1 MDQKAVDLLFTPEL
15 PTGHPRLQNLYE
27 KAKGDFWNETTDI
40 DWDREITLSPADRK
54 ALARLLSITYYGE
67 RAALTIASQL
77 VATVTDEEARQVLA
91 CQVVEEAKHVG
102 AFQKLIPRLD
112 TIAPPSFFARR
123 LLSDL
128 VKTEDVACKM
138 VGMHLFVENIANHTL
153 FALQKSVTDPLVSE
167 VLGYIARDEKKHT
180 AIAVLYLPKLL
191 KELSP
196 LAATRLKAKQAKW
209 VMLGLGMVWD
219 GYEPAR
225 QLGIDLGKAGQK
237 ALKDHY
243 RLLDRMDSTRGLL
256 DIPGFDKIIE
266 QVGKW
271 ATPPNA

>member
-15 PTGHPRLQNLYE
+15 PNGHPRLQNLYE
-27 KAKGDFWNETTDI
+27 KAKSDFWNETTDI
-40 DWDREITLSPADRK
+40 DWDRDITLSTAERQ

-102 AFQKLIPRLD
+102 AFQRLIPLLD
-112 TIAPPSFFARR
+112 NIAPPSFFARQ
-123 LLSDL
+123 LLTDL
-128 VKTEDVACKM
+128 VKTNDVPSKM

-153 FALQKSVTDPLVSE
+153 SALQKAIHDPLVSD
-167 VLGYIARDEKKHT
+167 VLAYIARDEKKHT
-180 AIAVLYLPKLL
+180 AIAVLYLPQLL
-191 KELSP
+191 KNLSP
-196 LAATRLKAKQAKW
+196 IAATRLKAKQAKW
-209 VMLGLGMVWD
+209 VMMGLGMVWD

-225 QLGIDLGKAGQK
+225 VLGIDLGAAGQK

-271 ATPPNA
+271 ATPHQN

>member
-15 PTGHPRLQNLYE
+15 PNGHPRLQNLYE
-27 KAKGDFWNETTDI
+27 KAKNDFWNETTDI
-40 DWDREITLSPADRK
+40 NWDRDITLTTAERQ

-102 AFQKLIPRLD
+102 AFQRLIPLLD
-112 TIAPPSFFARR
+112 NIAPPSFFARQ
-123 LLSDL
+123 LLTDL
-128 VKTEDVACKM
+128 VKTNDVPSKM

-153 FALQKSVTDPLVSE
+153 SALQKAIHDPLVSD
-167 VLGYIARDEKKHT
+167 VLAYIARDEKKHT
-180 AIAVLYLPKLL
+180 AIAVLYLPQLL
-191 KELSP
+191 KNLSP
-196 LAATRLKAKQAKW
+196 IAATRLKAKQAKW
-209 VMLGLGMVWD
+209 VMMGLGMVWD

-225 QLGIDLGKAGQK
+225 VLGIDLGAAGQK

-271 ATPPNA
+271 ATPHQN

>member
-15 PTGHPRLQNLYE
+15 PNGHPRLQNLYE
-27 KAKGDFWNETTDI
+27 KAKNDFWNETTDI
-40 DWDREITLSPADRK
+40 NWDRDITLTTAERQ

-102 AFQKLIPRLD
+102 AFQRLIPLLD
-112 TIAPPSFFARR
+112 NIAPPSFFARQ
-123 LLSDL
+123 LLTDL
-128 VKTEDVACKM
+128 VKTNDVPSKM

-153 FALQKSVTDPLVSE
+153 SALQKAIHDPLVSD
-167 VLGYIARDEKKHT
+167 VLAYIARDEKKHT
-180 AIAVLYLPKLL
+180 AIAVLYLPELL
-191 KELSP
+191 KNLSTI
-196 LAATRLKAKQAKW
+196 AATKLQAKQAKW

-219 GYEPAR
+219 GYGPSR
-225 QLGIDLGKAGQK
+225 VLGIDLASAGQK

-243 RLLDRMDSTRGLL
+243 RLLDRMSSTKGLL
-256 DIPGFDKIIE
+256 DIPGFEKIIE

-271 ATPPNA
+271 ATPPQP